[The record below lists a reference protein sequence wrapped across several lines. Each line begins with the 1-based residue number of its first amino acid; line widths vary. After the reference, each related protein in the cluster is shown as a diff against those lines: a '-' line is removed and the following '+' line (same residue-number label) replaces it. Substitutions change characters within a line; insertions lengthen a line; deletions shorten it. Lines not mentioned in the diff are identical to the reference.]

1 MMASLAQPCWISTE
15 TLPLVRSPSPMD
27 DGRTPPSSPSSGFLL
42 APLPYRR
49 RPSPPGLSRTV
60 LAAAGRSLPVSLEGV
75 TGAPA
80 GGGGA
85 RPTAVRHGGVVPVTW
100 EDLGVTAQTLAAGQR
115 ISTGGRRSPLGPDLG
130 PLGPI

>member
-1 MMASLAQPCWISTE
+1 MASLAQPSWISTE
-15 TLPLVRSPSPMD
+15 TLPLIRSPSPVD
-27 DGRTPPSSPSSGFLL
+27 DGRTPPSSPFSGFLL

-49 RPSPPGLSRTV
+49 RPSPLGLSRMM
-60 LAAAGRSLPVSLEGV
+60 LAAAGRSLPVRLEGV

-85 RPTAVRHGGVVPVTW
+85 RPVAVRLGVVVPVTW
-100 EDLGVTAQTLAAGQR
+100 EDLGVMAQTLAAGRR
-115 ISTGGRRSPLGPDLG
+115 ISAGGRRRPLGLDLG